1 MHSPE
6 RQVNVFLGQVNDYL
20 GWSGGPL
27 ILFTCAG
34 VPRKKSIP
42 SRTKITKSP
51 GCSSF
56 YCPSCEFPPYQELFI
71 CQFSR
76 GVGLLI
82 HSFPGGRVC
91 FSKRVVVPAQV
102 GDDRS

>member
-1 MHSPE
+1 MSFSDKSMTILGGLVVPSYYSRLQVYPE
-6 RQVNVFLGQVNDYL
+6 
-20 GWSGGPL
+20 
-27 ILFTCAG
+27 
-34 VPRKKSIP
+34 KSIP

-51 GCSSF
+51 DCSSF